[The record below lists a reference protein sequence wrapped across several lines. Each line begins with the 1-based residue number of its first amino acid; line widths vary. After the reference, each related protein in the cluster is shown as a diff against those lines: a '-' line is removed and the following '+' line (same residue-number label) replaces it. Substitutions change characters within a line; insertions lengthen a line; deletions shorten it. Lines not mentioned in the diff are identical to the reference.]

1 MILLRANQELKYTFD
16 KLIETM
22 KVPVEWTGIF
32 AVVDDYM
39 ILQGQVRSLF
49 FHFDTKK
56 VVTNIIDIP
65 VKEDEVW
72 EILNNVRL
80 RNTINMILYAFG
92 KWGNISG
99 LRVDKD
105 YRQLNSLFT
114 GIMKE
119 IGIDVEYNQ
128 NHFRFFEKGIRI
140 TYEDVIQ
147 EALKE
152 QTPVEEAKE
161 EAEGKGLWHNMIWQK
176 KQTLFPHVETT
187 LAERIKGRL
196 GNNFYLIGY
205 LCPDCKSNLFMVVY
219 PMDRE
224 VRVET
229 EEGGVLLARACV
241 CDSCNCFFTPRPRRL
256 LAEGDAYFL
265 TFGEDRKAYEDYLEL
280 MGKSGERVSNS
291 HFNEFADRRGMN
303 RNPGD
308 TLEELSQKIEDL
320 SAEELEELEA
330 RLDEVFFSDESTKK
344 FEHKIRKETRKKQ
357 KEREER
363 KRKEREKSAREREK
377 KEKVH
382 KENVQKEKEEN
393 KETGERE
400 KAKEERSFTINLRS
414 SGIKIGADGVRGAQ
428 PSETEE
434 TKSEEDAVRSAAK
447 VRERDASERA
457 ENKNSAA
464 RQRYDDKM
472 RVMERL
478 SERQTSELEKQIA
491 HDGALT
497 TEEKESYLGR
507 IKDKRQRERAA
518 QYQRKVD
525 DCENKPYAVTKRVET
540 EIRQEENLPAEEKET
555 LLSKIARFLKRQ
567 GEQEVKQMM
576 AQMPSGMD
584 RAQHKSFMKRL
595 AAYEEV
601 DLEPYQQQ
609 IKTSLDQAEEAELK
623 RLMKGLSRKTRADC
637 ARLADTLRAGDYE
650 PELVK
655 PCLEELRERIERFDL
670 AAIEGILDGA
680 AQMGFA
686 EGMQAYD
693 AVMSGDFLPELK
705 ADALKMLEK
714 RLSKMKADESEL
726 LVKKLQDECREAGI
740 PMNEKHHFYPARKVL
755 MGQASKEEMKVIDFA
770 VETYAGD
777 RNLFEYPIL
786 VVDTTRG
793 GSGKEGMIL
802 TPEHLY
808 YSTFLSAYGI
818 DIASIVKVSASTG
831 LLNRGLYVHQGNGQ
845 KIKIPY
851 AVDNKDLTAY
861 AKVLDAFIRYL
872 KEKPDSRNVAYLAKE
887 KHEKICCY
895 RCGAFYQGGSVCPKC
910 GYKNNA

>member
-1 MILLRANQELKYTFD
+1 MKYTFD

-22 KVPVEWTGIF
+22 KAPVQWTGIF

-72 EILNNVRL
+72 EIVNNVRV

-105 YRQLNSLFT
+105 YRQLNSLFA

-128 NHFRFFEKGIRI
+128 NHFRFFENGIRI

-147 EALKE
+147 AALKE
-152 QTPVEEAKE
+152 QPLQEAKEE

-205 LCPDCKSNLFMVVY
+205 LCPDCGSNLFMVVY
-219 PMDRE
+219 PMDCE

-256 LAEGDAYFL
+256 LAEGDAYYL
-265 TFGEDRKAYEDYLEL
+265 PFGEDRKAYEDYLEL
-280 MGKSGERVSNS
+280 MGQSGERVSNS

-303 RNPGD
+303 RNPKD

-344 FEHKIRKETRKKQ
+344 FEHKIRKETRRKQ

-363 KRKEREKSAREREK
+363 KRKEREKSEREEREK
-377 KEKVH
+377 
-382 KENVQKEKEEN
+382 
-393 KETGERE
+393 RE
-400 KAKEERSFTINLRS
+400 KREQTPEEEKREAKKTKEERSVTMNLRS
-414 SGIKIGADGVRGAQ
+414 SGIKIGAGGVRGLESSGAEEAEREEGAAQ
-428 PSETEE
+428 S
-434 TKSEEDAVRSAAK
+434 TKAGEGDARAHEQSKTAA
-447 VRERDASERA
+447 AS
-457 ENKNSAA
+457 K
-464 RQRYDDKM
+464 RYDAKM

-478 SERQTSELEKQIA
+478 SERQMKELENQIKR
-491 HDGALT
+491 DGMLT
-497 TEEKESYLGR
+497 AEEKESYLGL
-507 IKDKRQRERAA
+507 IKEKQQREKAA
-518 QYQRKVD
+518 QYQCRVD
-525 DCENKPYAVTKRVET
+525 DCEKKPYAFTKRVET
-540 EIRQEENLPAEEKET
+540 EIRQEENLPSEEKEP
-555 LLSKIARFLKRQ
+555 LLAKLARFLKRQ

-576 AQMPSGMD
+576 EQMPAGMD
-584 RAQHKSFMKRL
+584 REQHKSFMKRL

-601 DLEPYQQQ
+601 DLAPYQQQ
-609 IKTSLDQAEEAELK
+609 IKTSLDHAEEAELK
-623 RLMKGLSRKTRADC
+623 RLMKGVQRKPRADC
-637 ARLADTLRAGDYE
+637 ARLAETLRAGDYE

-655 PCLEELRERIERFDL
+655 PYIEELTERIEGLDR
-670 AAIEGILDGA
+670 AAIDGILDGLP
-680 AQMGFA
+680 QMGFA
-686 EGMQAYD
+686 EGWQAYQ
-693 AVMSGDFLPELK
+693 AVMDGEFLPELK
-705 ADALKMLEK
+705 TDALKMLEK
-714 RLSKMKADESEL
+714 RLSKIKADESEL

-740 PMNEKHHFYPARKVL
+740 PENERHHFYPARKVL
-755 MGQASKEEMKVIDFA
+755 MGQASKEETKVIDYA
-770 VETYAGD
+770 LETYAGD

-793 GSGKEGMIL
+793 GCGKEGMIL

-808 YSTFLSAYGI
+808 YSTFLSAYGM
-818 DIASIVKVSASTG
+818 DIASIRKVTASTG
-831 LLNRGLYVHQGNGQ
+831 LLNRGLYVHQGGGQ

-851 AVDNKDLTAY
+851 AVDNKDLASY

-872 KEKPDSRNVAYLAKE
+872 GEKPDSRNVAYLAKE
-887 KHEKICCY
+887 KHEKLCCY
-895 RCGAFYQGGSVCPKC
+895 RCGTFYQGGSVCPKC